1 MGQIVALVDEDTG
14 LGFKLAGIE
23 VRKSNSLEEL
33 ENAVQTVSSDR
44 EIKIVIVDEALFRQL
59 PERLE
64 KQLSESTAPIFVPI
78 PSMRLWRGA
87 IKPEEYVARLIRRAI
102 GYQIKI
108 RR

>member
-1 MGQIVALVDEDTG
+1 MGRIVALVDEDTA

-23 VRKSNSLEEL
+23 VQMSNNLEEMKQG
-33 ENAVQTVSSDR
+33 VQTVLSNR
-44 EIKIVIVDEALFRQL
+44 EVRIVILDETLFRQL

-64 KQLSESTAPIFVPI
+64 KKLEESIAPIFIPI
-78 PSMRLWRGA
+78 PTIKLWRGVVR
-87 IKPEEYVARLIRRAI
+87 PEEYVARLIRRAI